1 MPDEYKRDC
10 AIHAYWLYYV
20 HEKKNIAH
28 NKEKL
33 YDTKYIKEVVGYS
46 DDIPRVPEQ
55 TDSTPFITAQ
65 CSHIMECCP
74 GEHRWIAVSRDLR
87 S

>member
-1 MPDEYKRDC
+1 VVSLEPPQAMPDEYKRDC

-33 YDTKYIKEVVGYS
+33 YDTKYIKDVVGYS
-46 DDIPRVPEQ
+46 DNLYHATPEQ
-55 TDSTPFITAQ
+55 TDSTP
-65 CSHIMECCP
+65 H
-74 GEHRWIAVSRDLR
+74 L
-87 S
+87 